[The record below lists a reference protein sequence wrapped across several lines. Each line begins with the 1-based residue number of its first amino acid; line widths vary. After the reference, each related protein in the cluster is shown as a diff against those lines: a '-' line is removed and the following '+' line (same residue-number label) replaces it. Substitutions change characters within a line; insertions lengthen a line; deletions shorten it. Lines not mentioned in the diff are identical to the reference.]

1 MAYKTVQTGAKT
13 PFGGHQDGFLI
24 VLYQPL
30 TCLVALMTTGVPST
44 PPTTET
50 PAQVNASV
58 GIACSTS
65 VRLLDAAFLI
75 GDPCNFNFGIPAT
88 CGVEVNA

>member
-1 MAYKTVQTGAKT
+1 MAYKTVHTGAKT
-13 PFGGHQDGFLI
+13 PFGGHHDGFFI

-30 TCLVALMTTGVPST
+30 TCLVALMTTGVPRT

-58 GIACSTS
+58 GTAGNGCI
-65 VRLLDAAFLI
+65 RL
-75 GDPCNFNFGIPAT
+75 
-88 CGVEVNA
+88 E